1 MGSISINRLSKQFG
15 AAKVLNDIE
24 LEIQDGEFLVLV
36 GPSGCGKSTLI
47 NLIAGLLK
55 QSEGA
60 ICIDETDVSDVSP
73 GDRDIAM
80 VFQSYALYP
89 TMNVSQN
96 LSFGLEMKKTP
107 KDEIK
112 QKVEDVSS
120 LLKIDHLLDRKPSQ
134 LSGGQRQ
141 RVAMGR
147 ALARSPKIFLFD
159 EPLSNLDAKL
169 RVEMRT
175 EIKKLHQRL
184 GTTIVYVTHDQVEAM
199 TLADRIVVLK
209 EGEIQQIGTPFEIY
223 NNPVSRFVADFMG
236 SPAMNFVECVVL
248 NNRLIVESAD
258 NKNEL
263 SVPLNDESSL
273 SNMDTVILGIRPE
286 MVTEPKPGSTGP
298 FIHHFA
304 FDVDVIE
311 PMGADTLAI
320 GRWNDVEV
328 QARISPEAGMNAE
341 KVFELQ
347 VDTSKAVLFDPYT
360 GARVDFKPATA

>member
-1 MGSISINRLSKQFG
+1 M
-15 AAKVLNDIE
+15 
-24 LEIQDGEFLVLV
+24 
-36 GPSGCGKSTLI
+36 
-47 NLIAGLLK
+47 IAGLLK

-175 EIKKLHQRL
+175 EIK
-184 GTTIVYVTHDQVEAM
+184 
-199 TLADRIVVLK
+199 
-209 EGEIQQIGTPFEIY
+209 
-223 NNPVSRFVADFMG
+223 
-236 SPAMNFVECVVL
+236 NFT
-248 NNRLIVESAD
+248 
-258 NKNEL
+258 
-263 SVPLNDESSL
+263 NDWEQ
-273 SNMDTVILGIRPE
+273 P
-286 MVTEPKPGSTGP
+286 
-298 FIHHFA
+298 
-304 FDVDVIE
+304 
-311 PMGADTLAI
+311 
-320 GRWNDVEV
+320 
-328 QARISPEAGMNAE
+328 
-341 KVFELQ
+341 
-347 VDTSKAVLFDPYT
+347 
-360 GARVDFKPATA
+360 